1 MAVAL
6 KIKVDTAGR
15 ETFESYSLPD
25 VRDGLTPRQRRIL

>member
-6 KIKVDTAGR
+6 KIKVDTAVG
-15 ETFESYSLPD
+15 EAFEGYSLPD